1 MLNASLEFLRG
12 RLGASVY
19 VAMTDLPDK
28 TIPLEEPVDPEAAAA
43 AEAEAAAAAE
53 ALGEPAEGE
62 EAPPAEEAPA
72 EGEPPEPP
80 PPRVPFVPKVVV
92 YEAATENDRKTLVG
106 KTLARP
112 AKPEGE
118 EENEE
123 AVPVRGH
130 NEGVLFDAFD
140 SFVKASTS
148 SADGKLTIPDPAAPP
163 LHLPE
168 VLLHPSVKFW
178 FIPRTGSLAVAP
190 FADWE
195 GDAKGA
201 VCVDTVGLS
210 TLLSEADL
218 ATISEVAAKVGASL
232 DQVEKKLLKAHNDE
246 LVAMQADYEGTRED
260 LAKEVEDAAALEAQA
275 AEDPATP

>member
-1 MLNASLEFLRG
+1 M
-12 RLGASVY
+12 
-19 VAMTDLPDK
+19 
-28 TIPLEEPVDPEAAAA
+28 
-43 AEAEAAAAAE
+43 
-53 ALGEPAEGE
+53 
-62 EAPPAEEAPA
+62 
-72 EGEPPEPP
+72 
-80 PPRVPFVPKVVV
+80 PKVVV

-106 KTLARP
+106 KTLSRP

-123 AVPVRGH
+123 AVPVRGN

-140 SFVKASTS
+140 SFVKASSS
-148 SADGKLTIPDPAAPP
+148 SADGKFTVPDPAAPP

-232 DQVEKKLLKAHNDE
+232 DRVEKKLLKTHNDD
-246 LVAMQADYEGTRED
+246 LAAMLADYEATRED

-275 AEDPATP
+275 AEDPTTGDKLAGLKAKVRYVLSYLPTFTSAQCPMPKAQYGV